1 MPIGLGAAP
10 MGVAT
15 SLETDGMWEC
25 SLPTGGVRTLHFM
38 RFAQRSQRTQRRWC
52 HAANAGPICFAQS
65 HKGTKMS
72 CWPRRGFSVHAA
84 PDRNDGRKS
93 GLAAAS
99 QLFRAFVALC
109 ETKNKI
115 GRAQCRERVCQLV
128 KISVVVVLLKKKQ

>member
-1 MPIGLGAAP
+1 
-10 MGVAT
+10 
-15 SLETDGMWEC
+15 
-25 SLPTGGVRTLHFM
+25 M
-38 RFAQRSQRTQRRWC
+38 RFAQISQRTQRRWC

-72 CWPRRGFSVHAA
+72 CWPRSGFSVHAA

-109 ETKNKI
+109 ETKNPDLPSPNEAPGPNNLLCHLRLLCADRTDRVI
-115 GRAQCRERVCQLV
+115 GTDV
-128 KISVVVVLLKKKQ
+128 S